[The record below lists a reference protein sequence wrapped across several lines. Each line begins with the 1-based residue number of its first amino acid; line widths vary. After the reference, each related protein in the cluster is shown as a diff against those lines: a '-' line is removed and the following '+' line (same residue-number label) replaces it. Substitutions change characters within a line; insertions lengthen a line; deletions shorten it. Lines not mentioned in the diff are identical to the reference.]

1 MSERSIVSTITG
13 LLYPFVVLFGV
24 YIIVNGHDSPGGGFQ
39 GGAILA
45 AMFIGRYIVDPTNDL
60 AIGRAVL
67 VEKAIFAAIVVI
79 PAALVLSLAAQQTV
93 WLREPYLIAMNL
105 LIGFKVAIGLTIL
118 VFRYAFYEDS

>member
-1 MSERSIVSTITG
+1 MVSTITG
-13 LLYPFVVLFGV
+13 LLYPFVVLFGI
-24 YIIVNGHDSPGGGFQ
+24 YIIVNGHDTPGGGFQ

-60 AIGRAVL
+60 SIERAVL
-67 VEKAIFAAIVVI
+67 VEKAIFAAVIVI
-79 PAALVLSLAAQQTV
+79 PAALVLSLAAQQTA